1 MNFFSGL
8 EKYGISGTDDLDI
21 TKDEKHEKSGS
32 SSSGQD
38 PAKETKVEERDLI
51 LEKKVI
57 CPVCNNEF
65 NTKIVKTGRVRRKE
79 PDFDLRPRSEA
90 IDTLKYDVTACPRC
104 GYAALNNY
112 FVHLS
117 STQIHILKEE
127 VWKKFK
133 PNPKKKT
140 EINSYEDALNAYK
153 LALLSAMV
161 KRARISEKAY
171 ICLKAA
177 WILRDMIKL
186 QSDDTEEGR
195 KNKKA
200 LTEEYA
206 GFYRQAYEGF
216 LKARSTE
223 MPPYC
228 GMDNTT
234 LDFMLANMSVYL
246 HKYETASRLVG
257 NLLVSSAPSRVK
269 SKCVDLKEEIK
280 QGLAKQKKD

>member
-104 GYAALNNY
+104 GYAALNKY

-117 STQIHILKEE
+117 INIKE
-127 VWKKFK
+127 
-133 PNPKKKT
+133 N
-140 EINSYEDALNAYK
+140 
-153 LALLSAMV
+153 
-161 KRARISEKAY
+161 
-171 ICLKAA
+171 
-177 WILRDMIKL
+177 
-186 QSDDTEEGR
+186 
-195 KNKKA
+195 
-200 LTEEYA
+200 
-206 GFYRQAYEGF
+206 
-216 LKARSTE
+216 
-223 MPPYC
+223 
-228 GMDNTT
+228 
-234 LDFMLANMSVYL
+234 
-246 HKYETASRLVG
+246 
-257 NLLVSSAPSRVK
+257 
-269 SKCVDLKEEIK
+269 
-280 QGLAKQKKD
+280 